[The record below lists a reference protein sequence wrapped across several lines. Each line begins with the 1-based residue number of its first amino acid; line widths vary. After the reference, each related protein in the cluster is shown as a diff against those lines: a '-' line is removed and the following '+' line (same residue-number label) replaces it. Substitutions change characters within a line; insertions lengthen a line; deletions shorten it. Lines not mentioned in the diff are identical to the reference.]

1 MDMGFFFP
9 LYPVRVEISA
19 RREVTAFA
27 FAQTFSVK
35 NLPKLPTEGKEP
47 EWEKSQGK
55 RFNDALIKKFITFA
69 FDHNAYLLRSAIT
82 YSVRHKS

>member
-1 MDMGFFFP
+1 MGFFVS
-9 LYPVRVEISA
+9 LHPVRVEIPA
-19 RREVTAFA
+19 RREVTVFA

-35 NLPKLPTEGKEP
+35 NIPKLPTEGKEP
-47 EWEKSQGK
+47 EWELSQGK
-55 RFNDALIKKFITFA
+55 RFNDVLIKKFVTFA